1 MAAHSESLSWKQN
14 LILQLKNRNKTQTQ
28 TYASLIQSNNKLQ
41 EQVSNL
47 RSKSVHSQ
55 VEAERL
61 REENLNLRV
70 KVESGGGTGSGEKTQ
85 ALEQKLYRLQEEL
98 TELHRKRGENSQQ
111 IIDLNNKL
119 QEKEKELQL
128 KDGLL
133 ADSEVRVFAL
143 RTEQKNLEATILEL
157 EATNQMLKDEHQAL
171 QLAFTTIEEKYRRSK
186 DENRE
191 LVERWMHLK
200 SKDADKLNE
209 ENDSFIRQRQAKLR
223 KELAEAAKETISIT
237 EQGKAL
243 LPGIP
248 PVCLSAS
255 VPTKAMCK
263 FDAHEGEVNAVRFN
277 PSGTL
282 FASGGG
288 DRKIKLWEIRNGECE
303 NKGTLLGSN
312 AGITALEFDL
322 EGNLVLGA
330 SSDFASRVW
339 SLTDQRL
346 RHTLTGHSGKVFA
359 ARFLGESNKVVSGSH
374 DRTLKIWDL
383 HSRACVKTIFA
394 GSSCNDLVTLH
405 GNNIISGHFDKRL
418 RFWDA
423 RSDSTANE
431 ILLQGRVTS
440 LDLSP
445 DRMSLLCSTR
455 DDSMK
460 IIDLRMNQ
468 VSSTFCAD
476 GFKASCD
483 WSRAV
488 FSPDGNFVASGSHDG
503 ALYVWN
509 ITTKK
514 VEKVLKDHNHAV
526 IAVTWNPCG
535 ASIVS
540 CEKSRKVVVWSDY

>member
-1 MAAHSESLSWKQN
+1 
-14 LILQLKNRNKTQTQ
+14 
-28 TYASLIQSNNKLQ
+28 
-41 EQVSNL
+41 
-47 RSKSVHSQ
+47 
-55 VEAERL
+55 
-61 REENLNLRV
+61 
-70 KVESGGGTGSGEKTQ
+70 GGGGGEKTQ

-111 IIDLNNKL
+111 IIDLNDKL
-119 QEKEKELQL
+119 QAKEKELL
-128 KDGLL
+128 VKDGLL
-133 ADSEVRVFAL
+133 ADSEVRVYAL

-171 QLAFTTIEEKYRRSK
+171 QLAFSTIEEKYRKSK

-191 LVERWMHLK
+191 LVERWLHLK

-209 ENDSFIRQRQAKLR
+209 ENDSFRRQRAAKLR
-223 KELAEAAKETISIT
+223 KELAEAAVEPLNITENHQLVIMNNARGNGCCSQGTLCHACILYLTSLQWKSSIHMETISACICDESWPSAT
-237 EQGKAL
+237 FLYDILFSRGKAL

-255 VPTKAMCK
+255 VPTKAICK
-263 FDAHEGEVNAVRFN
+263 FDAHEGEVNSVKFN

-282 FASGGG
+282 FASGGA
-288 DRKIKLWEIRNGECE
+288 DRKIKLWEIRNGECDK
-303 NKGTLLGSN
+303 KGTLLGSN
-312 AGITALEFDL
+312 AGITALDFDL
-322 EGNLVLGA
+322 EGSLVLGA

-339 SLTDQRL
+339 SLIDQRL

-359 ARFLGESNKVVSGSH
+359 ARFLGDSNKVVSGSH

-383 HSRACVKTIFA
+383 NTRACVKTIFA

-418 RFWDA
+418 RFWDV
-423 RSDSTANE
+423 RSDSTSHE
-431 ILLQGRVTS
+431 VLLQGRITS

-445 DRMSLLCSTR
+445 DRMNLLCSTR

-460 IIDLRMNQ
+460 ILDLRMNQ
-468 VSSTFCAD
+468 VSSTFYAD
-476 GFKASCD
+476 GYKASCD
-483 WSRAV
+483 WGRAV

-503 ALYVWN
+503 GVYVWN

-514 VEKVLKDHNHAV
+514 IEKVLKEHNHAV

-540 CEKSRKVVVWSDY
+540 CEKSRKIILWSDY